1 MNDVSDT
8 TAHSASGGH
17 RSEVRRVPLTQ
28 IIGGDREVQIDH
40 DGQIYRLRVTS
51 KGKLILTK

>member
-1 MNDVSDT
+1 MNDMSDT
-8 TAHSASGGH
+8 GTPHASTLNQG
-17 RSEVRRVPLTQ
+17 RVRRVPLTQ

>member
-17 RSEVRRVPLTQ
+17 QGEVRRVPLTQ